1 MAGKE
6 GEGKEG
12 EGKEGEG
19 KEGERYGRK
28 GRGGKKKV

>member
-1 MAGKE
+1 MA
-6 GEGKEG
+6 GKEG

>member
-1 MAGKE
+1 MT
-6 GEGKEG
+6 GKEG